1 MAIEKLVKE
10 EYLNSLT
17 QNYMDKLFY
26 FSLKK
31 TGNSFEAE
39 NLTSDILLN
48 IITSLERGNA
58 PENYEAWIWGIARNR
73 YSVWATVKHNRN
85 ELFTSSDISN
95 YEISDNTANTEN
107 KVICSEE
114 LNLLRR
120 ELAFVSSEYRN
131 IVVAYYI
138 EDRKIKDIA
147 VSLKLP
153 ESTVKSKLFRARK
166 ILKEG
171 MNMSREFGI
180 RSYKPENVD
189 FAASGSQPSGLPWKA
204 VQRSLPKNIL
214 LELDNNPLTIEQLAI
229 ECGVAMPYMEEEVK
243 LLLDATL
250 LKKIGDKY
258 VTNIFIA
265 SKECQYEIW
274 KAQREHSKER
284 SQMIDT
290 IVSDSLAC
298 FRKLGIVKNNMS
310 DNDLKWWA
318 VIFAVDCFVQSLDV
332 YDIDYPEKR
341 ANGETWGFMGFEQ
354 YDLPEKTAMGHN
366 GFGLEDKKAMFF
378 AYKIGDD
385 TLNLW
390 ERAGEMDGASARLLV
405 DALRN
410 NRRYF
415 DFSEIEK
422 LIWKDIENRFAHL
435 DEVGNIISD
444 ILVLEG
450 NAKQKCIELFHSH
463 PLAKELTENFKEAFN
478 KTIEILKKY
487 SHPVLE
493 QQLIYCASMMIL
505 NTRMM
510 TVHDEILAD
519 KLIVPENPKE
529 STIAMWIEYK

>member
-1 MAIEKLVKE
+1 MAIEKSVQE

-26 FSLKK
+26 FCLKK

-48 IITSLERGNA
+48 VMTSLERGIKPDNF
-58 PENYEAWIWGIARNR
+58 EAWVWGIARNR
-73 YSVWATVKHNRN
+73 YSVWVRNKNNRN
-85 ELFTSSDISN
+85 ELFANSDISD
-95 YEISDNTANTEN
+95 YEILDNTANTEN
-107 KVICSEE
+107 KVIDSED

-138 EDRKIKDIA
+138 EDKKIKDIA

-250 LKKIGDKY
+250 LQKVGNKY

-290 IVSDSLAC
+290 IVADSIVR
-298 FRKLGIVKNNMS
+298 FRELEIVKNNMS

-332 YDIDYPEKR
+332 YNIYYPEKR
-341 ANGETWGFMGFEQ
+341 SNGETWALW
-354 YDLPEKTAMGHN
+354 DLNYMMCQKKLLWGIMATVVKMRCFGH
-366 GFGLEDKKAMFF
+366 
-378 AYKIGDD
+378 I
-385 TLNLW
+385 
-390 ERAGEMDGASARLLV
+390 
-405 DALRN
+405 
-410 NRRYF
+410 
-415 DFSEIEK
+415 K
-422 LIWKDIENRFAHL
+422 LA
-435 DEVGNIISD
+435 
-444 ILVLEG
+444 
-450 NAKQKCIELFHSH
+450 
-463 PLAKELTENFKEAFN
+463 
-478 KTIEILKKY
+478 
-487 SHPVLE
+487 
-493 QQLIYCASMMIL
+493 MIL
-505 NTRMM
+505 
-510 TVHDEILAD
+510 
-519 KLIVPENPKE
+519 
-529 STIAMWIEYK
+529 

>member
-1 MAIEKLVKE
+1 MAPREL
-10 EYLNSLT
+10 LNLLT
-17 QNYMDKLFY
+17 ENYMNKLFY

-31 TGNSFEAE
+31 TGDSLEAE

-48 IITSLERGNA
+48 IITSLERGNK
-58 PENYEAWIWGIARNR
+58 PENFEAWVWGIARNR
-73 YSVWATVKHNRN
+73 YSVWAKNKHNKN
-85 ELFTSSDISN
+85 QMFATPYICE
-95 YEISDNTANTEN
+95 YEISDHTANIEN
-107 KVICSEE
+107 KIIFSEN
-114 LNLLRR
+114 LKLLRR
-120 ELAFVSSEYRN
+120 ELAFISSEYRN

-147 VSLKLP
+147 LSLKLP

-171 MNMSREFGI
+171 MSMSREFGI

-189 FAASGSQPSGLPWKA
+189 FAASGQQPSGLPWKA

-250 LKKIGDKY
+250 LKKIGNKY
-258 VTNIFIA
+258 VSNIFIS

-274 KAQREHSKER
+274 KSQREHSKER

-290 IVSDSLAC
+290 IVTDSLDR
-298 FRKLGIVKNNMS
+298 FRELGTVKNNMS

-332 YDIDYPEKR
+332 YNIYFPEKR
-341 ANGETWGFMGFEQ
+341 ANGETWGFMGFEK
-354 YDLPEKTAMGHN
+354 YEVPEKTAMGHN
-366 GFGLEDKKAMFF
+366 GFGSETVMFW

-390 ERAGEMDGASARLLV
+390 ERAGEMDYSQ
-405 DALRN
+405 ALFFADVLKNSRK
-410 NRRYF
+410 F
-415 DFSEIEK
+415 SDFSESERAV
-422 LIWKDIENRFAHL
+422 WKRLENRFAHL
-435 DEVGNIISD
+435 DENGNIVSD
-444 ILVLEG
+444 ILVLAG
-450 NAKQKCIELFHSH
+450 DTKQKCIDILHSH
-463 PLAKELTENFKEAFN
+463 PLSNKLIKNFKNAFDE
-478 KTIEILKKY
+478 TVRILKKY
-487 SHPVLE
+487 SHPILE
-493 QQLIYCASMMIL
+493 KQLSYCASMMIL

-519 KLIVPENPKE
+519 KLIVPENPDK

>member
-1 MAIEKLVKE
+1 MAIEKSVKE

-26 FSLKK
+26 YCLKK
-31 TGNSFEAE
+31 TGNGFEAE

-48 IITSLERGNA
+48 IITSLERGNE
-58 PENYEAWIWGIARNR
+58 PEIFEAWIWGIARNR
-73 YSVWATVKHNRN
+73 YSVWARNKNNRSK
-85 ELFTSSDISN
+85 LFVNSDISD
-95 YEISDNTANTEN
+95 YDFSDSNADTESN
-107 KVICSEE
+107 VIHSEE

-147 VSLKLP
+147 VSLNLP
-153 ESTVKSKLFRARK
+153 ESTVKSKLFRARQ

-171 MNMSREFGI
+171 MNVSREFGV

-229 ECGVAMPYMEEEVK
+229 ECGVAMPYMEEEVR

-250 LKKIGDKY
+250 LEKIGNKY

-284 SQMIDT
+284 SQMIDI
-290 IVSDSLAC
+290 IVTDSLAR
-298 FRKLGIVKNNMS
+298 FRELGIVKNDMS

-318 VIFAVDCFVQSLDV
+318 VIFAVDCFVQRLDM
-332 YDIDYPEKR
+332 YDIYFPEKR
-341 ANGETWGFMGFEQ
+341 ANGETWGFMGFEL
-354 YDLPEKTAMGHN
+354 YDMPEKTSMGHN
-366 GFGLEDKKAMFF
+366 GAGNNNALFWT
-378 AYKIGDD
+378 YKIGDD

-390 ERAGEMDGASARLLV
+390 NRAGEMDCTHTRFFADVLKNS
-405 DALRN
+405 RN
-410 NRRYF
+410 YA
-415 DFSEIEK
+415 DFSESERA
-422 LIWKDIENRFAHL
+422 LWKGLENRFAHL
-435 DEVGNIISD
+435 DENGNIVSD
-444 ILVLEG
+444 ILVLAG
-450 NAKQKCIELFHSH
+450 DTKQTCIDILRSH
-463 PLAKELTENFKEAFN
+463 PLAQNLTESFQTAFCD
-478 KTIEILKKY
+478 TIKILKKY

-493 QQLIYCASMMIL
+493 KQLTYCASMVIL

-510 TVHDEILAD
+510 TVHDELLAD
-519 KLIVPENPKE
+519 NLLVPANPNE

>member
-1 MAIEKLVKE
+1 MAIEKSVQE

-39 NLTSDILLN
+39 NLAQDILFN
-48 IITSLERGNA
+48 VITSLERGNK
-58 PENYEAWIWGIARNR
+58 PENFEAWIWGIARNR
-73 YSVWATVKHNRN
+73 YSVWAKNKHNQN
-85 ELFTSSDISN
+85 EVFVGSDVSD
-95 YEISDNTANTEN
+95 YEILDNTANTEN
-107 KVICSEE
+107 KVIDSED

-131 IVVAYYI
+131 IVVTYYI

-229 ECGVAMPYMEEEVK
+229 ECGVAMPYMEEEVN

-250 LKKIGDKY
+250 LKKVGNKY

-290 IVSDSLAC
+290 IVTDSIAR
-298 FRKLGIVKNNMS
+298 FRELGIVKNNMS

-318 VIFAVDCFVQSLDV
+318 VIFAVDCFVQSLDL
-332 YDIDYPEKR
+332 YDIYYPEKR

-354 YDLPEKTAMGHN
+354 YELPEKTAMGHN
-366 GFGLEDKKAMFF
+366 GNGSENAMSW

-390 ERAGEMDGASARLLV
+390 DRAGEMDYTHTLFFADVLK
-405 DALRN
+405 N
-410 NRRYF
+410 NRNYS
-415 DFSEIEK
+415 DFSESEK
-422 LIWKDIENRFAHL
+422 AVWKGIENRFAHL

-450 NAKQKCIELFHSH
+450 DAKQKCIDALHSH
-463 PLAKELTENFKEAFN
+463 PLAQKLTESFKAAFDD
-478 KTIEILKKY
+478 TIKILKRY

-493 QQLIYCASMMIL
+493 KQLSYCASMMIL
-505 NTRMM
+505 KTRMM
-510 TVHDEILAD
+510 TVHDEILSG
-519 KLIVPENPKE
+519 KIIVPENPEK

>member
-1 MAIEKLVKE
+1 MAIEKSVKE

-17 QNYMDKLFY
+17 QNYMNKLFY
-26 FSLKK
+26 FCLKK
-31 TGNSFEAE
+31 TENSFEAE

-48 IITSLERGNA
+48 IITSLERGNE
-58 PENYEAWIWGIARNR
+58 PKNFEAWVWGIARNR
-73 YSVWATVKHNRN
+73 YSVWAKKKHNRS
-85 ELFTSSDISN
+85 ELFTNSDIN
-95 YEISDNTANTEN
+95 DYEILDSNANTEN

-138 EDRKIKDIA
+138 ADRKIKDIA
-147 VSLKLP
+147 VSLNLP

-180 RSYKPENVD
+180 RSYNPENVD

-214 LELDNNPLTIEQLAI
+214 LELDNNPLTMEQLAI

-250 LKKIGDKY
+250 LKKVGNKY
-258 VTNIFIA
+258 VTNFFIA

-284 SQMIDT
+284 SQMIDA
-290 IVSDSLAC
+290 IVCDLLDR
-298 FRKLGIVKNNMS
+298 FRELGIVKNNMS
-310 DNDLKWWA
+310 DNNLKWWA
-318 VIFAVDCFVQSLDV
+318 VIFAVDSFVQSLDV
-332 YDIDYPEKR
+332 YDISYPENR
-341 ANGETWGFMGFEQ
+341 ANGETWGFMGFEL
-354 YDLPEKTAMGHN
+354 YDVPEKTVMGHN
-366 GFGLEDKKAMFF
+366 GNGSEEAMFWT
-378 AYKIGDD
+378 YKIGDD
-385 TLNLW
+385 MLNLW
-390 ERAGEMDGASARLLV
+390 DRAGEMNYNHTLFFADVLK
-405 DALRN
+405 N
-410 NRRYF
+410 NRNYS
-415 DFSEIEK
+415 DFSESEK
-422 LIWKDIENRFAHL
+422 LVWKGIENRFAHL
-435 DEVGNIISD
+435 DENGNIVSD
-444 ILVLEG
+444 ILVLADD
-450 NAKQKCIELFHSH
+450 AKQKCIDILQSH
-463 PLAKELTENFKEAFN
+463 PLAQKITESFKTTFDN
-478 KTIEILKKY
+478 TIKNLKKY

-493 QQLIYCASMMIL
+493 KQLTYCASMLIL

-510 TVHDEILAD
+510 TVHDEIMAN